1 MNHRELPL
9 ISGFSKLNHPERI
22 DILNKILGRGEKLLP
37 WLQEWMH
44 PGSKEQENFQRLSEN
59 FITNFHIPFGVVPNM
74 VVNGRHYIVP
84 MVIEESSVIAAA
96 SRSAKFWS
104 TRGGFR
110 CEVTGTKRK
119 GQVHFMWTGNGEWL
133 AGMFNHFSA
142 KLLSATEHTTQKML
156 ERGGGITDIRLLDK
170 TGLIPEY
177 YQLDVTFET
186 ADAMG
191 ANFINTCLEEMA
203 EALRTEL
210 ENYPDMGSTEII
222 MSILSNYTPESLVQ
236 CTVEC
241 DIRELAGISGNLTA
255 EVYARKFE
263 LAARM
268 AQVDISRAVTHN
280 KGIYNGVDAVVL
292 ATGNDWRATEA
303 CGHAHA
309 SAGGSYSALTEPEI
323 SGTHFKYRLHLPIA
337 LGTVGG
343 LTKTHPVA
351 SLALEILGN
360 PGANELMKI
369 AAAAGMANNFSAV
382 TALITSGIQR
392 GHMKMHL
399 PNILRQ
405 LNASPEEENAAMSH
419 FSGKTVSHAAVE
431 SFIHQWRTIHDR
443 RG

>member
-1 MNHRELPL
+1 MTPGKLPL
-9 ISGFSKLNHPERI
+9 ISGFSRLSREERI
-22 DILNKILGRGEKLLP
+22 NILNDILGRGEELLP
-37 WLQEWMH
+37 WLNKWMH
-44 PGSKEQENFQRLSEN
+44 PGGEEQATFQRLSEN
-59 FITNFHIPFGVVPNM
+59 FITSFHMPFGVVPNM
-74 VVNGRHYIVP
+74 VVNGHHYIVP

-119 GQVHFMWTGNGEWL
+119 GQIHFIWSGNVEWL
-133 AGMFNHFSA
+133 KGIFDHFSV
-142 KLLSATEHTTQKML
+142 KLLAATEQTTHKMR

-170 TGLIPEY
+170 TDLIHGY
-177 YQLDVTFET
+177 FQVDASFET

-210 ENYPDMGSTEII
+210 ENYQDKGSVEII
-222 MSILSNYTPESLVQ
+222 MSILSNYTPESLVR

-241 DIRELAGISGNLTA
+241 DITELAGISGNLPPDA
-255 EVYARKFE
+255 YAYRFA

-309 SAGGSYSALTEPEI
+309 SAGGTYSALTEAEI
-323 SGTHFKYRLHLPIA
+323 EDNHFKYTLNLPLA

-343 LTKTHPVA
+343 LTKTHPLA

-360 PGANELMKI
+360 PGARELMMV

-382 TALITSGIQR
+382 TALVTSGIQR

-405 LNASPEEENAAMSH
+405 LNASPDEENAAIAH

-431 SFIHQWRTIHDR
+431 SFIHQWRTIHDQQ
-443 RG
+443 G